1 MNIVIASSDQEV
13 TDSII
18 EQINGLLSPTITVVE
33 STDDFIEE
41 LKSGRHH
48 CIVADY
54 FFDGIDIWQL
64 AKLVG
69 SQKLLPYSLPIY
81 LVNEACETEIPP
93 ILAKEYGFKIVG
105 VEHLAVVLSATC
117 QDEYVRGRAT
127 IAKPSLLII
136 EDDEDAAE
144 VVYQALRD
152 SYEIDMAADGKQGL
166 MLWKTKR
173 HELVLLDYMLPGLNG
188 DDVLYEIM
196 EIDKNQPIIVMTAY
210 DKPDSNQNFILNGA
224 SQYLPKPF
232 LLDDLRRQCQN
243 IINKSKLIYQ
253 THYSEM
259 KFMKLSTLVY
269 ELDHYLSSNNIEKAK
284 RVMATIKTVM
294 PNKLT
299 EDDQLTQCEK

>member
-1 MNIVIASSDQEV
+1 MNIIVASSDQV
-13 TDSII
+13 VIDSII
-18 EQINGLLSPTITVVE
+18 EHINGLPSPTITVVE

-41 LKSGRHH
+41 LKSGKHN

-81 LVNEACETEIPP
+81 LVNETCQTEIPP
-93 ILAKEYGFKIVG
+93 ILAKEYGFNLVG
-105 VEHLAVVLSATC
+105 VEQLPVVLSAMF
-117 QDEYVRGRAT
+117 QGEYVRGRS
-127 IAKPSLLII
+127 IISKPSLLVI

-152 SYEIDMAADGKQGL
+152 SYEIDMATDGIQGL

-173 HELVLLDYMLPGLNG
+173 HNLILLDYMLPGLKG
-188 DDVLYEIM
+188 DDVLYGIM
-196 EIDKNQPIIVMTAY
+196 EVDKNQPIIVMTAY

-232 LLDDLRRQCQN
+232 LLDDLRRQCQI

-259 KFMKLSTLVY
+259 KFTKLSSLVY
-269 ELDHYLSSNNIEKAK
+269 ELDHYLNSNNIEKAK

-299 EDDQLTQCEK
+299 EDDQLTQREH